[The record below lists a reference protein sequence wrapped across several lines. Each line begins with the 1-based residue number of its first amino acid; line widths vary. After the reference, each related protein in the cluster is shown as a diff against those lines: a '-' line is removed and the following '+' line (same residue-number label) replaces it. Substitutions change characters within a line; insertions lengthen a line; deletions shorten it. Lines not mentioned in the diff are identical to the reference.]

1 MSIHILAIEASC
13 DDTSAAIIS
22 NGRVASNITASQAI
36 HSQYGGV
43 VPELASRAH
52 QTNIIPVVDAA
63 LNKAGIKVSELTA
76 IAFTK
81 GPGLLGSLLVG
92 VSFAKGLAISL
103 KIPLI
108 EVNHLHAHVLAQ
120 FAMEEQP
127 AFPYLCLLVSGGH
140 TQIIKVIEPLKIEL
154 LGSTIDDAAGE
165 AFDKIGKMLGLPY
178 PAGPEIDR
186 LAKSGLPIFNFP
198 ISKLDGYQF
207 SFSGLKTAVL
217 YFLKD
222 QISRDQDFVEKNL
235 NNLCASVQATI
246 VETLMINLEKA
257 SRDHQIKTIALA
269 GGVSANSSLR
279 AKLLETGFEKGWDTY
294 IPPIEYCTD
303 NAAMIGITG
312 YFKFLKGDFASLST
326 KAEARLPIEEMI
338 N

>member
-1 MSIHILAIEASC
+1 MSVHLLAIEASC
-13 DDTSAAIIS
+13 DDTSAAVITD
-22 NGRVASNITASQAI
+22 GRVVSNITASQAI

-52 QTNIIPVVDAA
+52 QSNIVPVIDAA
-63 LNKAGIKVSELTA
+63 LKSASIGVEDLSA

-92 VSFAKGLAISL
+92 VSFAKGLALSRN
-103 KIPLI
+103 IPLI

-120 FAMEEQP
+120 FAMDEQP
-127 AFPYLCLLVSGGH
+127 DFPYLCLLVSGGH
-140 TQIIKVIEPLKIEL
+140 TQIIKVFEPLKIEV

-186 LAKSGLPIFNFP
+186 LAKSGNPIFDFP

-217 YFLKD
+217 YYLKD
-222 QISRDQDFVEKNL
+222 QSARDPNFVTHNL
-235 NNLCASVQATI
+235 NDLCASVQSTI
-246 VETLMINLEKA
+246 VETLLINLTKA
-257 SRDHQIKTIALA
+257 SADFQINTITLA
-269 GGVSANSSLR
+269 GGVSANSFLR
-279 AKLLETGFEKGWDTY
+279 TKFLEIGQKKGWDTY
-294 IPPIEYCTD
+294 IPPLEYCTD

-312 YFKFLKGDFASLST
+312 YFKYLKGDFASLSA
-326 KAEARLPIEEMI
+326 KAEARLPIEYEI
-338 N
+338 

>member
-13 DDTSAAIIS
+13 DDTSAAVITD
-22 NGRVASNITASQAI
+22 GRVVSNITASQTV

-52 QTNIIPVVDAA
+52 QTNIVPVVDAA
-63 LNKAGIKVSELTA
+63 LKRASIKADDLSA

-92 VSFAKGLAISL
+92 VSFAKGLALSQD
-103 KIPLI
+103 IPLI
-108 EVNHLHAHVLAQ
+108 EVNHLHAHVLVQ
-120 FAMEEQP
+120 FATDEQP
-127 AFPYLCLLVSGGH
+127 VFPYLCLLVSGGH

-186 LAKSGLPIFNFP
+186 LAKSGLPVFNFP
-198 ISKLDGYQF
+198 ISKLDGYQY

-222 QISRDQDFVEKNL
+222 QISRDQDFIAKNL

-246 VETLMINLEKA
+246 VETLMINLDKA
-257 SRDHQIKTIALA
+257 SRDHQIKTIAIA
-269 GGVSANSSLR
+269 GGVSANSLLR
-279 AKLLETGFEKGWDTY
+279 TKILETRMEKGWDTY

-312 YFKFLKGDFASLST
+312 YFKYLKGDFASLST
-326 KAEARLPIEEMI
+326 KAEARLPIEDM
-338 N
+338 NN

>member
-22 NGRVASNITASQAI
+22 NGRVVSNITASQAI

-63 LNKAGIKVSELTA
+63 LSKAAIKVADLSA

-103 KIPLI
+103 NIPLI

-127 AFPYLCLLVSGGH
+127 TFPYLCLLVSGGH

-198 ISKLDGYQF
+198 ISKLDGYKF

-222 QISRDQDFVEKNL
+222 QISRDQDFIEKNL

-269 GGVSANSSLR
+269 GGVSANASLR
-279 AKLLETGFEKGWDTY
+279 AKVLDTGLEQGWDTY

>member
-22 NGRVASNITASQAI
+22 NGRVVSNITASQAI

-52 QTNIIPVVDAA
+52 QSNIIPVVDAA

-103 KIPLI
+103 NIPLI

-120 FAMEEQP
+120 FATEEQP

-140 TQIIKVIEPLKIEL
+140 TQIIKIIEPLKIEL

-186 LAKSGLPIFNFP
+186 LAKVGLPIFNFP

-279 AKLLETGFEKGWDTY
+279 AKVLKTGIEKGWDTY